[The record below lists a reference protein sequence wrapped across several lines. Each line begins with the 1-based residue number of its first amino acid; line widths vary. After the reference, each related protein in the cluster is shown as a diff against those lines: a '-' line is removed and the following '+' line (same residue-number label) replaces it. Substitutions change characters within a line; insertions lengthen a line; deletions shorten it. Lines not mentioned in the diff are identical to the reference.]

1 MVDAGGQLILNL
13 PDIYEEVF
21 VAKEDVP
28 QTIKDWRIQE
38 IPTSPAEVM
47 KVKGSLDG
55 ADSFYFI
62 IRLYDGRVALFN
74 AAGNFING
82 HQEPGTGGGFDGDH
96 LFSDLPEPVK
106 EWLKNSPFLNQ
117 LHGAH
122 IWTIWNDASTDGG
135 KDVFEIELPDGKE
148 LLVDAEGKHL
158 ITLPDVEDD
167 VEVPAA
173 DYPQAIQDWVTQH
186 APNIHSALFKL
197 NGDKDGTATFLYE
210 LELEDA
216 RIILFDNLGQFINA
230 NFDTF
235 EEFFVFED
243 LPEDV
248 RNWLL
253 QSIYAEEIPHS

>member
-1 MVDAGGQLILNL
+1 M
-13 PDIYEEVF
+13 
-21 VAKEDVP
+21 
-28 QTIKDWRIQE
+28 
-38 IPTSPAEVM
+38 
-47 KVKGSLDG
+47 
-55 ADSFYFI
+55 
-62 IRLYDGRVALFN
+62 
-74 AAGNFING
+74 
-82 HQEPGTGGGFDGDH
+82 
-96 LFSDLPEPVK
+96 
-106 EWLKNSPFLNQ
+106 
-117 LHGAH
+117 
-122 IWTIWNDASTDGG
+122 
-135 KDVFEIELPDGKE
+135 
-148 LLVDAEGKHL
+148 
-158 ITLPDVEDD
+158 
-167 VEVPAA
+167 EVPAA

-253 QSIYAEEIPHS
+253 QSIYAEEIPHSGFGEIPNDASPAGGTELYEIFLPSGKALILNPTGQLQIILPEVYEDTRVADADIPAFISNWKQTHASGEDTELFLSLIHI